1 MAHRPRTTE
10 QRLGRRRVKLNRL
23 CSHPKVKKGVAMLND
38 NDLPL
43 PEGAESC
50 LGLERDEQLYDYYNG
65 VLVGDAAREFEA
77 HLLDCFTCRRKVAT
91 LDLINE
97 TLKSELLPAV
107 DWPSPSEE
115 IDSLES
121 AQEPAAAKVL
131 ERGGPPYYVILG
143 GLGVLSVLGVGVVK
157 LIKYARQS

>member
-1 MAHRPRTTE
+1 
-10 QRLGRRRVKLNRL
+10 
-23 CSHPKVKKGVAMLND
+23 VKKGVVMLND

-43 PEGAESC
+43 PEDAESC

-97 TLKSELLPAV
+97 TLKSELLPAR
-107 DWPSPSEE
+107 DEPPTSEE
-115 IDSLES
+115 INAPES
-121 AQEPAAAKVL
+121 AQESATTKVM
-131 ERGGPPYYVILG
+131 ERGTPPHYVILG

-157 LIKYARQS
+157 LFKYARQS